1 MRVRVDREAD
11 ALYVTL
17 ADADVHESEEVS
29 NGIIVDFDNQGRVI
43 GIEILNASVRT
54 GNEAVFNN
62 FSFDLPSVA

>member
-17 ADADVHESEEVS
+17 ADVDVHESEEVS

-54 GNEAVFNN
+54 GNAAVLNN